1 MESGTFV
8 WSSLYTLE
16 YCLPLEEVIVVD
28 ESEVEEVLIRV
39 VCVVFQF
46 AEEAFDGG
54 G

>member
-1 MESGTFV
+1 MATFV
-8 WSSLYTLE
+8 WCSLYAFE
-16 YCLPLEEVIVVD
+16 NCLPVEEVIVVD
-28 ESEVEEVLIRV
+28 GSEVEKHFIRV